1 MIPEP
6 RDMSTSIHKSSLSDG
21 HTPSNSTRSRFSW
34 SGGWLVGMFFVI
46 FFSLLSA
53 SAATKPRKQSESR
66 VNLLH
71 ADKLYYNQYV
81 KRDAQILVG
90 HVRFRHDNVIMT
102 CDSAL
107 FYEASNS
114 FDAFGHVRMVQGD
127 TLSLVS
133 DVLYYNGFD
142 QMARARYN
150 VLLTHRKTKLYC
162 DSLDYD
168 RLYELGYFFEGG
180 KLIDQDNTL
189 TSEWGQY
196 SPPTREAVFNYDVQ
210 LEGKDFTLV
219 SDTLH
224 YNTGSAIAHIVGPS
238 NIDSGDNH
246 IYSERGFYN
255 TNDSRAHLLERSI
268 VQNKGRT
275 ITGDS
280 LDYSGPDSIAR
291 AFGNIVYIDEVN
303 KNRFEG
309 HYGMYDD
316 IHGYAETADSAVL
329 IDYSQR
335 DTLYCHADTF
345 KIFTYN
351 INTDS
356 VWREGRAYN
365 HVRMYRKDLQ
375 AVCDSMVYISLDSCL
390 TMYKDP
396 IIWQEG
402 NQLLGEEI
410 KVWSNDST
418 IDSTQIIRQALSV
431 ERIDSLSYNQVS
443 GNIIRSYFHAGKM
456 RQTRV
461 EGNVIL
467 NYFPFD
473 EENLMIGMNH
483 LETTELRLV
492 MDSMENKVDSIWA
505 PAGTGKM
512 YPLALASHKERFLDN
527 FTWFDYIRPVSRH
540 DIFVWRGKREG
551 TELKK
556 SVQHTAPKQTLGDVK
571 QDKQN
576 KGKRSS
582 MKAM

>member
-1 MIPEP
+1 M
-6 RDMSTSIHKSSLSDG
+6 L
-21 HTPSNSTRSRFSW
+21 
-34 SGGWLVGMFFVI
+34 LFVCLQALI
-46 FFSLLSA
+46 
-53 SAATKPRKQSESR
+53 AAKPRKQSDSR
-66 VNLLH
+66 VHLLH
-71 ADKLYYNQYV
+71 ADKLYYKQYL

-90 HVRFRHDNVIMT
+90 NVRFRHDDVIMT

-114 FDAFGHVRMVQGD
+114 FDAFGRVRMLQGD

-133 DVLYYNGFD
+133 DVLFYNGFD

-162 DSLDYD
+162 DSMDYD
-168 RLYELGYFFEGG
+168 RLYDLGYFFEGG
-180 KLIDQDNTL
+180 KLVDKDNTL

-196 SPPTREAVFNYDVQ
+196 SPGTREAVFNYDVQ

-255 TNDSRAHLLERSI
+255 TNNSQAHLLERSI
-268 VQNKGRT
+268 VQNKGRS

-291 AFGNIVYIDEVN
+291 AFGNVIYIDEVN

-309 HYGMYDD
+309 QYGMYDD
-316 IHGYAETADSAVL
+316 IHGYAEAADSAVL

-345 KIFTYN
+345 KLFTYD

-365 HVRMYRKDLQ
+365 HVRAYRRDLQ
-375 AVCDSMVYISLDSCL
+375 AVCDSMVFISRDSCL

-396 IIWQEG
+396 IVWQEG
-402 NQLLGEEI
+402 NQLVGEEI
-410 KVWSNDST
+410 KIWTNDST
-418 IDSTQIIRQALSV
+418 IDSTQVIRQALSI
-431 ERIDSLSYNQVS
+431 ERLDSLSYNQIA
-443 GNIIRSYFHAGKM
+443 GNIIHSYFHKGRMA
-456 RQTRV
+456 QTVV
-461 EGNVIL
+461 ENNVVL

-473 EENLMIGMNH
+473 DENLMVGMLH
-483 LETTELRLV
+483 LETTLLRLV
-492 MDSMENKVDSIWA
+492 MDSTENKVDSIWA
-505 PAGTGKM
+505 AAGSGKM
-512 YPLALASHKERFLDN
+512 YPLALASQKERFLER
-527 FTWFDYIRPVSRH
+527 FEWFDYIRPMSKH
-540 DIFVWRGKREG
+540 DIWVWRGKKEG
-551 TELKK
+551 SELKK
-556 SVQHTAPKQTLGDVK
+556 SAVHSAPKQTLDNVK
-571 QDKQN
+571 KAS
-576 KGKRSS
+576 KGSGPQKR
-582 MKAM
+582 MEATR